1 MRGCSRRPPGTREVS
16 NYCGVERMLVNVM
29 SDMQV
34 GATVRKGS
42 QNGKGQTRQTYEDEQ
57 KKIDFHFAGIRIT
70 SQNYGP

>member
-1 MRGCSRRPPGTREVS
+1 
-16 NYCGVERMLVNVM
+16 MLVNVM